1 MLNQLEIHYIHH
13 FDKFVSFLFGNRNE
27 NDPEQRIYNKLLQ
40 LEGEELNEWVNQKI
54 KGYIT
59 GRSHHYLDDFIGDY
73 FEGIKGRILFS
84 SWYYSPMHWHN
95 GNENNLL
102 WLDDIYG
109 DIFGSNKDEL
119 DFVKEKLIQYSG
131 DRDYFGSWKMD
142 LMVDYLEMYI
152 NTMTSVEL
160 KNYIREMVDPNVP
173 K

>member
-40 LEGEELNEWVNQKI
+40 LEGEELDVWIHEKI
-54 KGYIT
+54 KRYIT
-59 GRSHHYLDDFIGDY
+59 GEGDYHEDFIGDN
-73 FEGIKGRILFS
+73 FEGIKERLLFS
-84 SWYYSPMHWHN
+84 TWYYSRS
-95 GNENNLL
+95 GNNLL

-119 DFVKEKLIQYSG
+119 DFVKEKVIQYSEN
-131 DRDYFGSWKMD
+131 RDYFGYWKMD
-142 LMVDYLEMYI
+142 LMEDYLEMYI

-160 KNYIREMVDPNVP
+160 KNYIREIIDPYIP